1 MAKNDEFQNECQ
13 EYQEKT
19 DKLKQKLKKVDE
31 KILKDSS
38 KIANGIFN
46 ESVVSTGVFRFKN
59 RFKEFEKEIRNITDK
74 GKENLTYAKELLD
87 SINFVKKTQDE
98 NSKLIENGS
107 KTLDTALGH
116 IKESVS
122 SMDDVAKV
130 TEMLT
135 KRISGI
141 DRVLNVILEITEQTN
156 LLALNAAIEAARAG
170 EVGRGFAVVAD
181 EVRKLAEKTSKS
193 ANEIRELT
201 VAVVDEM
208 NNATKVVTKT
218 KTIVE
223 DSHENSIDV
232 QKIFTEIKDNNNDVT
247 GLIDKQVEATIH
259 QENNTKSLNTFIDRL
274 NTELKQTTALAD
286 DIEKEINSAIN
297 LTAEGFDSLTKNI
310 DSPLVKILD
319 AIRDHS
325 LFLTNLTKI
334 LNETSNKQ
342 LSDFTTCRFGKW
354 YYSTAYQDL
363 REYGDEVISILKDIE
378 PLHKDV
384 HNLSATAIRLK
395 KEGKSN
401 EVFETVNRLETVCNQ
416 LILNLMKIYTIID
429 SKIS

>member
-1 MAKNDEFQNECQ
+1 MAKNGEFQNECQ

-19 DKLKQKLKKVDE
+19 DKLKQKLKKVDK

-74 GKENLTYAKELLD
+74 GKENLKFTNDLLNAINEIKNAQAKT
-87 SINFVKKTQDE
+87 N
-98 NSKLIENGS
+98 NLIEKGS
-107 KTLDTALGH
+107 NTVDKTNSNIET
-116 IKESVS
+116 SVS
-122 SMDDVAKV
+122 SMDEVSKS
-130 TEMLT
+130 TEMLK
-135 KRISGI
+135 KRINGI
-141 DRVLNVILEITEQTN
+141 DHVLDVILEITEQTN

-193 ANEIRELT
+193 ANEIRDLT

-208 NNATKVVTKT
+208 DNASKVVSQT

-223 DSHENSIDV
+223 DSFENSQEV
-232 QKIFTEIKDNNNDVT
+232 QKVFIEIKKNNDNVT
-247 GLIDKQVEATIH
+247 NLIDKQVEATKH
-259 QENNTKSLNTFIDRL
+259 QEENTKSLNAYIDRL
-274 NTELKQTTALAD
+274 NSELNQTTTLAD
-286 DIEKEINSAIN
+286 NIEKEINSAIN
-297 LTAEGFDSLTKNI
+297 LTLEGFDDLTKNFN
-310 DSPLVKILD
+310 SPLVKILE

-325 LFLTNLTKI
+325 LFLANLTKI
-334 LNETSNKQ
+334 LNETSNEQIK
-342 LSDFTTCRFGKW
+342 DFTACRFGKW

-363 REYGDEVISILKDIE
+363 RDYGDEVISILKDIE

-384 HNLSATAIRLK
+384 HNLAATAIRLK
-395 KEGKSN
+395 KEGKNS
-401 EVFETVNRLETVCNQ
+401 EVFDIINRLETTCNK